1 MAYIPPPSHPLPEH
15 VRQAL
20 FPLPRAQWRDHD
32 NFLTSDARALLRNH
46 AGLKQQAR
54 QYHGALRYLANLC
67 DQDRCRED
75 TLSLLTP
82 LQQHLQN
89 LLRNLHS
96 HHGFEDSSVFPA
108 VRLQHPR
115 LNTAIELMEQDHAAL
130 DRLLS
135 QLQARSLNL
144 PDALTLPQNLERA
157 IAEADNLEHMLH
169 GHMQNEEEIL
179 VPAYLIYH

>member
-1 MAYIPPPSHPLPEH
+1 MSHILPPSYPLPEH

-20 FPLPRAQWRDHD
+20 FPLPRAQWCDHD

-46 AGLKQQAR
+46 AALKQQAR
-54 QYHGALRYLANLC
+54 QYHGAIRYLANLS
-67 DQDRCRED
+67 DQDRRRED
-75 TLSLLTP
+75 NLSLLTT
-82 LQQHLQN
+82 LQQHLQS

-115 LNTAIELMEQDHAAL
+115 LSCAIDLMEQDHAAL
-130 DRLLS
+130 DQLLA
-135 QLQARSLNL
+135 QLQTRSLDL
-144 PDALTLPQNLERA
+144 PTALTLPQNLEQA
-157 IAEADNLEHMLH
+157 LAEADNLERLLH

-179 VPAYLIYH
+179 VPAYLIYS